1 MRSNNGFAMV
11 LADSLHAVTSQ
22 CEFHTKQYVVK
33 TIEIRDYAKAI
44 QPVESMKN
52 TIIWSKDKASRLV
65 PIFLWCYEA
74 FSEDAETVR
83 PLSPPFKPC
92 RGPQG

>member
-1 MRSNNGFAMV
+1 M
-11 LADSLHAVTSQ
+11 L
-22 CEFHTKQYVVK
+22 
-33 TIEIRDYAKAI
+33 KAI

-65 PIFLWCYEA
+65 PIFLRCYEA

-83 PLSPPFKPC
+83 PLSLHRSSPAEDRKGKAFYKKMRLRLTFHTWKSEYRWSYQRAKRPSIL
-92 RGPQG
+92 Q